1 MTDELHFLQIC
12 PYDRAPFRDVCRA
25 HSAAASLLGWRS
37 HTVFLHS
44 PDSSPDHLPA
54 VDHRYY
60 MEGPDD
66 AVGLRHLGQ
75 LAPSKLCIFHRYR
88 SLRVARRTRLRCRR
102 EVLLA
107 HEFGLLD
114 SGWRKLRL
122 GRSEPSLRL
131 AGVSPPVAA
140 ELGTPWVLQNALIS
154 TEQDHRRVS
163 RAVARTQLGLDG
175 EELVVGVVGRLH
187 HKKNCELA
195 LRGFAEFASTAGLR
209 PSEGVKPRLLFM
221 GDGDQR
227 ESLAELA
234 QSLAV
239 KVSFSGFVPDAAR
252 YLPALDLL
260 LFPASRAEAF
270 GMVALEAML
279 AEVPV
284 VCSRAPGPA
293 WVLGEGASY
302 FDNDEPLEVAAAL
315 HRGFDTKPT
324 ARARALEVFSPRGL
338 AERLEAIAQ

>member
-1 MTDELHFLQIC
+1 
-12 PYDRAPFRDVCRA
+12 
-25 HSAAASLLGWRS
+25 
-37 HTVFLHS
+37 
-44 PDSSPDHLPA
+44 
-54 VDHRYY
+54 
-60 MEGPDD
+60 
-66 AVGLRHLGQ
+66 
-75 LAPSKLCIFHRYR
+75 
-88 SLRVARRTRLRCRR
+88 
-102 EVLLA
+102 
-107 HEFGLLD
+107 
-114 SGWRKLRL
+114 
-122 GRSEPSLRL
+122 
-131 AGVSPPVAA
+131 
-140 ELGTPWVLQNALIS
+140 
-154 TEQDHRRVS
+154 
-163 RAVARTQLGLDG
+163 LGLDG
-175 EELVVGVVGRLH
+175 GELVVGVVGRLH

-195 LRGFAEFASTAGLR
+195 LRGFAEFARTA
-209 PSEGVKPRLLFM
+209 SAAIKPRLLFM

-234 QSLAV
+234 SSLAV
-239 KVSFSGFVPDAAR
+239 NVSFSGFVPDAAR

-302 FDNDEPLEVAAAL
+302 FDNDEPLEVAGAL